1 MKCQLY
7 GGRQRPAVVAS
18 GHRTHRADRHLG
30 VLAVKQEAEC
40 QVRETGEAKIIW
52 GCAQNASHIVS
63 IVATCTFVLIF
74 LPRYLAFSGFCFI
87 FSPLFLF
94 FIAWKKLISPYLHIS
109 PPRPQFG
116 SLENR
121 LYFYFYNGYPLIC
134 TYLIIC
140 TCAYMCI
147 YVHVHICLSTHFCNR
162 FKSFNISII
171 FENVVQTSTLSN
183 C

>member
-1 MKCQLY
+1 MCTKCISYSIYCSHLY
-7 GGRQRPAVVAS
+7 
-18 GHRTHRADRHLG
+18 
-30 VLAVKQEAEC
+30 
-40 QVRETGEAKIIW
+40 I
-52 GCAQNASHIVS
+52 
-63 IVATCTFVLIF
+63 CTYFFAMLFSFFWFLFHIF
-74 LPRYLAFSGFCFI
+74 LPFPAFYCMEKAYF
-87 FSPLFLF
+87 PLP
-94 FIAWKKLISPYLHIS
+94 PYLS
-109 PPRPQFG
+109 PRPQFG